1 MLSRTAPRSR
11 GTPATRST
19 TAAAALCTMKNHIC
33 RADPPSDRPPHCQ
46 GACTVV
52 PIDLRSC
59 PAPAMAPSPSATSTR
74 SGSRLRALLDYTYCC
89 CCHSYNLDSSELF
102 ASGAATCT
110 AAAVAPTT
118 STRSSSSRLVVRRY
132 MYMYYHYSDHGFPRC
147 CFHSYNPD
155 SSSPALSSCSRQE
168 PPLPLLRPWLRCPTR
183 RGWEGALCRKWIP
196 GYLGYWYP
204 AVLACF
210 GLGVR
215 SFCVKN
221 HPLASPFVLGRLA
234 VRRPPLGRQ
243 PTPAHSVR
251 QLRDN

>member
-1 MLSRTAPRSR
+1 
-11 GTPATRST
+11 
-19 TAAAALCTMKNHIC
+19 MKNHIC

-74 SGSRLRALLDYTYCC
+74 SGSRLWALLDYTYCC
-89 CCHSYNLDSSELF
+89 CCHSYNLDSSKLF

-147 CFHSYNPD
+147 CFHSYNPN

-168 PPLPLLRPWLRCPTR
+168 PPLPLLRSWLRCPTR

-196 GYLGYWYP
+196 GYLGYRYP
-204 AVLACF
+204 AVLACL
-210 GLGVR
+210 GLGACLSVLKITT
-215 SFCVKN
+215 SFT
-221 HPLASPFVLGRLA
+221 PLPWALGRPAPALGA
-234 VRRPPLGRQ
+234 PGARPWGAS
-243 PTPAHSVR
+243 TPPHASVR
-251 QLRDN
+251 QWGLFPGNLPGH